1 MSPRRFLSQQ
11 LPLLSIEYSSESFLV
26 YCLKS
31 KLLIHD
37 FGSTHGEFLGS
48 MPVIKKYL
56 RLKFGSMK
64 SNVCTTAYLFHH
76 STYKITVLE
85 Q

>member
-37 FGSTHGEFLGS
+37 FGSTHVEFLGS
-48 MPVIKKYL
+48 MPVIKK
-56 RLKFGSMK
+56 
-64 SNVCTTAYLFHH
+64 
-76 STYKITVLE
+76 
-85 Q
+85 